1 MNFVDVLRGAV
12 AVMWLGVIGLLILS
26 VVRAARGK
34 KVRAMSISI
43 LVLAI
48 AAVLLTTLT
57 AGLVFIKP
65 EERGVVISALEPNGY
80 REEALQP
87 GLNWIIPY
95 FESVERYNIARKNYT
110 MSIAPLE
117 GQLQGDDSV
126 AARTSDGQEIILDAS
141 VIYAIDPPQVVTLH
155 INWQERFT
163 EELVRPVAR
172 GVIRDAVSQYGVS
185 EVYST
190 KRDEMT
196 QQIKDEMA
204 RKFDENGLILA
215 DFILRNITF
224 SPEYAAAV
232 EQKQIADQQA
242 QQARFVVEQRK
253 QEAEQARQVAEG
265 RADASVIDATG
276 LAKAR
281 IIQAEAEAEALRL
294 IAEALNASSDL
305 LTYQYINKISP
316 SIQTML
322 LPSGNPLY
330 LPVPNLTSPTQTT
343 PLLPAPTPLPE
354 PTTTE

>member
-95 FESVERYNIARKNYT
+95 FESVERF
-110 MSIAPLE
+110 APLE